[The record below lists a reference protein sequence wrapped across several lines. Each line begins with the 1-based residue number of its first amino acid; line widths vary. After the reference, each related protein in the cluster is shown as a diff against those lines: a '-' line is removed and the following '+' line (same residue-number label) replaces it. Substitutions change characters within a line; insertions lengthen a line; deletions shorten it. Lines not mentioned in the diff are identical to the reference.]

1 MARPKKTGNNTDRQR
16 TAQRPADT
24 LEKAAVVGA
33 IWLFG
38 AISLGALILAFILY
52 SPALTGPFLF
62 DDFGSRFTCPPSP
75 TTGSARGLPVS
86 GRCSCSRTGLI
97 FKCPDE
103 SRRRIMRSIFCCTLR
118 IPFSYSFSFHAFFDS
133 GLLSIPKGAPSPR
146 RLPRARPCPPPPN
159 RSSHLSPLALCR
171 RFQRGRS
178 VFNSINVAAVFAPE
192 KMYGCSGSVA
202 FNCVP
207 KFQFAAATRTSMA
220 S

>member
-1 MARPKKTGNNTDRQR
+1 MARPRKAGNNTDRQR

-38 AISLGALILAFILY
+38 AISLGALILAFICIARHLQDRFY
-52 SPALTGPFLF
+52 SMISAC
-62 DDFGSRFTCPPSP
+62 RFTCPPSP

-118 IPFSYSFSFHAFFDS
+118 IPFSYPFSFHAFFDS
-133 GLLSIPKGAPSPR
+133 SLSIPKGAPLPR
-146 RLPRARPCPPPPN
+146 RLPRAR
-159 RSSHLSPLALCR
+159 SLSTP
-171 RFQRGRS
+171 S
-178 VFNSINVAAVFAPE
+178 
-192 KMYGCSGSVA
+192 K
-202 FNCVP
+202 P
-207 KFQFAAATRTSMA
+207 KLSRTSPEDPSWCA
-220 S
+220 VSSFL